1 MKTKI
6 DFLIMTCLLAAS
18 AFLFSGCYTQ
28 LAKSEPEATPA
39 PYYVDEAVE
48 EEFSDYEEDS
58 EYEEQDMYD
67 EEVYDDE
74 DDEDVR
80 IVRKYYYD
88 VNYFGR
94 PWAYDPFFDP
104 YFYDEYTP
112 YSTHV
117 SVSVNYYD
125 PWYVE
130 PWCYNPWYSG
140 VHYYPSHHFGFYVGY
155 TPYYGFPYRYGYRGG
170 YNYGYF
176 DGYYGGYNS
185 GYYSGHRSIT
195 TSELQAK
202 RSFSRRGQRRDAFG
216 YGTNRLATSTSTT
229 VSGGSSRLAR
239 TTSSSPDTRYAAVKT
254 GRRAAR
260 TKTKIARTGGDK
272 DDRRLT
278 SKRIKRTRPSR
289 ISKSKIDNPKNR
301 RRVSG
306 KRNDD
311 LQVKKRKA
319 RDIGTVRV
327 KGDRE
332 LVGRSGRPAVSK
344 SSQSSKKTKYTS
356 RTKTSR
362 RASINS
368 KTKRSSSGKRSAKVA
383 KSSSKSKD
391 SSNNKKINKSSTRS
405 KSSGSYSRSP
415 ASRGSS
421 KVASS
426 GGSRKS
432 YSRGGSSRATSGKSS
447 SGKSSSRSS
456 SSSRRS
462 RR

>member
-18 AFLFSGCYTQ
+18 AFLFSSCYTQ
-28 LAKSEPEATPA
+28 LANSEPEITPA

-48 EEFSDYEEDS
+48 EELSDYEEDS

-88 VNYFGR
+88 VNYSGR

-155 TPYYGFPYRYGYRGG
+155 TPYYGFPYRYGYRG
-170 YNYGYF
+170 YNHGYF
-176 DGYYGGYNS
+176 DGYYGGYS
-185 GYYSGHRSIT
+185 GYYSGHQGIT
-195 TSELQAK
+195 TSELQAR

-216 YGTNRLATSTSTT
+216 YGTNRLATNTSTT
-229 VSGGSSRLAR
+229 SSGGSSRLAR
-239 TTSSSPDTRYAAVKT
+239 TTSSSSDTRHAAVKT
-254 GRRAAR
+254 GRRTAR

-278 SKRIKRTRPSR
+278 SRRTKRTKPSR
-289 ISKSKIDNPKNR
+289 ISQSKIDNPKNR
-301 RRVSG
+301 RRAS
-306 KRNDD
+306 KKSKND
-311 LQVKKRKA
+311 LQVEKRKS
-319 RDIGTVRV
+319 RDIGIVRV
-327 KGDRE
+327 KGEQE
-332 LVGRSGRPAVSK
+332 LAGKSGRPVVSK
-344 SSQSSKKTKYTS
+344 TSQSSKKTKYIS

-368 KTKRSSSGKRSAKVA
+368 KTKRSSSGKRSARVA

-391 SSNNKKINKSSTRS
+391 SSNNEKITKSSTRA
-405 KSSGSYSRSP
+405 KSPGSYSRSP

-432 YSRGGSSRATSGKSS
+432 YGRGGTSRATSGKSS
-447 SGKSSSRSS
+447 SGR

-462 RR
+462 SSSGRSRR